1 MTIKKLKF
9 GMAGLLAMAYSL
21 TAGAEAIGQ
30 FSNHA
35 DVGAVKTLGKVVYD
49 ANQQIYK
56 ISASGKNMWG
66 AEDQLHYL
74 YNQMTGD
81 FIVQAQVAFE
91 GQGVDPH
98 RKIGWNVRSALETSS
113 PNVNS
118 AVHGDG
124 LVSLQFREKSGGETD
139 QYPMQ
144 IKAANVIQLE
154 RRGDLYIF
162 SAAKKGEPFQV
173 TSVSHVKLGE
183 KVFVGLALTAH
194 NADVVET
201 ATVSNVRITIPAAK
215 DFKPYKDYIGSNL
228 EILDLTTGN
237 SRIVFRAP
245 DSIQA
250 PNWTH
255 DGKSLIYNSNG
266 LLYNFDIASGKPTV
280 INTGYASHN
289 NNDHVLSWDGKQI
302 GISSHVK
309 EDSNNSTLYVLPIKG
324 SSKPVQINATGAGHS
339 YLHGFSPDNKKLIFT
354 GQRNGSFNIFTIDLK
369 TREETK
375 LTSTRAP
382 LIDDG
387 AEYSPDGKYIYFNS
401 NRTGLMQLWRMLPDG
416 TKQEQLTF
424 DNHNNWFPHV
434 SPDGKKIVFLSYMTD
449 IDPNEHPFYRHVYLR
464 EMPVDGGEAKI
475 IAYVYGGQGTIN
487 VPSWSPDG
495 TKIAFVSNTQL

>member
-1 MTIKKLKF
+1 MKIKILKV
-9 GMAGLLAMAYSL
+9 GIAGLLAMSYTIASW
-21 TAGAEAIGQ
+21 ADAFGQ
-30 FSNHA
+30 FSDHR
-35 DVGAVKTLGKVVYD
+35 DIGAVKHAGNVTYD
-49 ANQQIYK
+49 PVQQTYK

-66 AEDQLHYL
+66 AEDQLHYVF
-74 YNQMTGD
+74 NQMVGD
-81 FIVQAQVAFE
+81 FVVQAQVAFE
-91 GQGVDPH
+91 GEGVDPH
-98 RKIGWNVRSALETSS
+98 RKIGWNVRSSLDTAS
-113 PNVNS
+113 PNINT
-118 AVHGDG
+118 AIHGDG
-124 LVSLQFREKSGGETD
+124 LVSLQFREKAGGETD

-154 RRGDLYIF
+154 RRGDVYIF

-183 KVFVGLALTAH
+183 KVYVGLALTAH

-201 ATVSNVRITIPAAK
+201 AIVSNVRITIPAAK

-237 SRIVFRAP
+237 SRIVFRSP

-280 INTGYASHN
+280 INTGFAKYN
-289 NNDHVLSWDGKQI
+289 NNDHVLSWDGKQL

-309 EDSNNSTLYVLPIKG
+309 ADNNNSTLYTLPIKG
-324 SSKPVQINATGAGHS
+324 SDKPVQINATGAGHS
-339 YLHGFSPDNKKLIFT
+339 YLHGFSPDDKKLIFT
-354 GQRNGSFNIFTIDLK
+354 GQRNNNFNIFTIDLK
-369 TREETK
+369 TRKETQ
-375 LTSTRAP
+375 LTSSRSP
-382 LIDDG
+382 SLDDG

-401 NRTGLMQLWRMLPDG
+401 NRTGLMQLWRMLADG
-416 TKQEQLTF
+416 SKQEQLTF

-464 EMPVDGGEAKI
+464 EMPIDGGEAKI

-495 TKIAFVSNTQL
+495 SKIAFISNTQM

>member
-1 MTIKKLKF
+1 MNIRIVKF
-9 GMAGLLAMAYSL
+9 GMAGLLAMTYSI
-21 TAGAEAIGQ
+21 ASWAESLGQ
-30 FSNHA
+30 FANHT
-35 DVGAVKTLGKVVYD
+35 DVGAVKHAGKVVYD
-49 ANQQIYK
+49 PAQQTYK

-66 AEDQLHYL
+66 AEDQLHYAF
-74 YNQMTGD
+74 NQIAGD

-91 GQGVDPH
+91 GEGVDPH
-98 RKIGWNVRSALETSS
+98 RKIGWNVRSSLDTAS
-113 PNVNS
+113 PNINT
-118 AVHGDG
+118 AIHGDG
-124 LVSLQFREKSGGETD
+124 LVSLQFRETSGGETD

-154 RRGDLYIF
+154 RRGDTYIF
-162 SAAKKGEPFQV
+162 SAAKKGEPFQI

-183 KVFVGLALTAH
+183 KVYVGLALTAH

-201 ATVSNVRITIPAAK
+201 AIASNVRITIPAAK

-280 INTGYASHN
+280 INTGYAKYN

-309 EDSNNSTLYVLPIKG
+309 EDSNNSTLYTLPIKG

-339 YLHGFSPDNKKLIFT
+339 YLHGFSPDDKKLVFT
-354 GQRNGSFNIFTIDLK
+354 GQRNGTFNIFTIDLK
-369 TREETK
+369 TKKETQ
-375 LTSTRAP
+375 LTTSPA
-382 LIDDG
+382 LDDG
-387 AEYSPDGKYIYFNS
+387 AEYTPDGKYIYFNS
-401 NRTGLMQLWRMLPDG
+401 NRTGLMQLWRMLADG
-416 TKQEQLTF
+416 SKQEQLTF

-464 EMPVDGGEAKI
+464 EMPIDGGEAKI

-495 TKIAFVSNTQL
+495 TKIAFVSNTKM

>member
-1 MTIKKLKF
+1 MKIKIVKL
-9 GMAGLLAMAYSL
+9 GVAGLLVMSYSIFGWSETL
-21 TAGAEAIGQ
+21 GQ
-30 FSNHA
+30 FSDHG
-35 DVGAVKTLGKVVYD
+35 DIGAVKHAGSVVYD
-49 ANQQIYK
+49 AAQQTYK

-66 AEDQLHYL
+66 GEDQLHYV
-74 YNQMTGD
+74 YNEIKGD

-91 GQGVDPH
+91 GEGVDPH
-98 RKIGWNVRSALETSS
+98 RKLGWNVRTSLDTAS
-113 PNVNS
+113 PNINT
-118 AVHGDG
+118 AIHGDG
-124 LVSLQFREKSGGETD
+124 LVSLQFRAAAGGETD

-183 KVFVGLALTAH
+183 KVYVGLALCSH
-194 NADVVET
+194 NPDVVET
-201 ATVSNVRITIPAAK
+201 ATFSNVRITIPAAK

-237 SRIVFRAP
+237 SRIVYRVP
-245 DSIQA
+245 NSIQA
-250 PNWTH
+250 PNWSR
-255 DGKSLIYNSNG
+255 DGKSLIYNSEG

-280 INTGYASHN
+280 INTGYAKYN
-289 NNDHVLSWDGKQI
+289 NNDHVLSWDGKQL

-309 EDSNNSTLYVLPIKG
+309 ADSNNSTLYTLPLKG
-324 SSKPVQINATGAGHS
+324 SDKPVQINATGAGHS
-339 YLHGFSPDNKKLIFT
+339 YLHGFSPDDKKLIFT
-354 GQRNGSFNIFTIDLK
+354 GQRNNAFNIFLIDLK
-369 TREETK
+369 TKKETQ
-375 LTSTRAP
+375 LTNSPA
-382 LIDDG
+382 LDDG
-387 AEYSPDGKYIYFNS
+387 AEFSPDGKYIYFNS

-416 TKQEQLTF
+416 SKQEQLTF

-495 TKIAFVSNTQL
+495 SKIAFVSNTQM

>member
-1 MTIKKLKF
+1 MKITIASF
-9 GMAGLLAMAYSL
+9 GMVSLFTMCCSMGALAAPV
-21 TAGAEAIGQ
+21 GQ
-30 FSNHA
+30 FA
-35 DVGAVKTLGKVVYD
+35 DHVDIGAVKHPGSVVYD
-49 ANQQIYK
+49 AADQKYK
-56 ISASGKNMWG
+56 ISGAGKNMWG
-66 AEDQLHYL
+66 GEDQLHYA
-74 YNQMTGD
+74 YNQIAGD
-81 FIVQAQVAFE
+81 FIVSAQVAFE
-91 GQGVDPH
+91 GKGVDPH
-98 RKIGWNVRSALETSS
+98 RKIGWHVRTSLDTAS
-113 PNVNS
+113 PNINT
-118 AVHGDG
+118 AIHGDG
-124 LVSLQFREKSGGETD
+124 LTSLQFREKSGGDTE
-139 QYPMQ
+139 QYPLQLNGADVM
-144 IKAANVIQLE
+144 QLE
-154 RRGDLYIF
+154 RRGDVYIF

-183 KVFVGLALTAH
+183 KVYVGLAMCSH

-201 ATVSNVRITIPAAK
+201 ATFSNVRITIPAAK

-228 EILDLTTGN
+228 EILDLNTGN
-237 SRIVFRAP
+237 SRIVFRSP

-250 PNWTH
+250 PNWTL

-280 INTGYASHN
+280 INTGFAKYN

-309 EDSNNSTLYVLPIKG
+309 ADSNNSTIYTLPITG
-324 SSKPVQINATGAGHS
+324 SDKPVQINATGAGHS

-354 GQRNGSFNIFTIDLK
+354 GQRKGEFNIFTIDIK
-369 TREETK
+369 TKKETQ
-375 LTSTRAP
+375 LTTSPA
-382 LIDDG
+382 LDDG
-387 AEYSPDGKYIYFNS
+387 AEYSPDGKTIYFNS
-401 NRTGLMQLWRMLPDG
+401 NRTGLMQLWRMSADG
-416 TKQEQLTF
+416 SNQEQLTF

-464 EMPVDGGEAKI
+464 EMPIDGGESKI

-495 TKIAFVSNTQL
+495 SKIAFVSNTQM